1 MGAIPSSAS
10 LSACAGFVG
19 RQIDREPGLDGPS
32 DQAPVL
38 DSDGVVAENGL
49 VGEGDDVLAGI
60 GGDDLFEER
69 TVDLGTISRQVAGLG
84 IAPQTAGPKRRD
96 LGAELRPG
104 SASETARHAIPM
116 HGEGFGVAAIL
127 VERASRPA

>member
-10 LSACAGFVG
+10 LSGVVG

-32 DQAPVL
+32 DQTPVL
-38 DSDGVVAENGL
+38 DSDRVVAEDGL

-84 IAPQTAGPKRRD
+84 ITP
-96 LGAELRPG
+96 
-104 SASETARHAIPM
+104 
-116 HGEGFGVAAIL
+116 
-127 VERASRPA
+127 